1 MATVHQINAS
11 GGGVPK
17 LPVASAVIN
26 ESGLVGDIQADTVH
40 HGSPSQA
47 LCLFSLEAIEK
58 MQTEGHPIAP
68 GYAGENLTITG
79 LDWTSL
85 GEGDQLR
92 IGDEILIEITG
103 PTAPCQKNAQWFLN
117 GDILRMSESRHP
129 GESRLYA
136 KVISGGP
143 IAAGDPVELVA

>member
-1 MATVHQINAS
+1 M
-11 GGGVPK
+11 
-17 LPVASAVIN
+17 
-26 ESGLVGDIQADTVH
+26 QA
-40 HGSPSQA
+40 
-47 LCLFSLEAIEK
+47 
-58 MQTEGHPIAP
+58 EGHPIAA
-68 GYAGENLTITG
+68 GYAGENLTIIG
-79 LDWTSL
+79 LDWASL

>member
-1 MATVHQINAS
+1 MATVHQISAS

-26 ESGLVGDIQADTVH
+26 ESGLVGDVQADTVH
-40 HGSPSQA
+40 HGRPWQA

-58 MQTEGHPIAP
+58 MQAEGHPIAP
-68 GYAGENLTITG
+68 GYAGENLTISG
-79 LDWTSL
+79 LDWASL
-85 GEGDQLR
+85 GEGDQIR
-92 IGDEILIEITG
+92 IGEETVIEITG
-103 PTAPCQKNAQWFLN
+103 PATPCQKNSQWFLN
-117 GDILRMSESRHP
+117 GDILRMSESKHP

-143 IAAGDPVELVA
+143 IAAGDPVELVP